1 MIARLFL
8 IFSYKI
14 NFIPFISLIQ
24 SYSGLSNDASFQSG
38 SRDWEMIKSLP
49 FGILCTPGSD
59 PKGFPSLPL
68 HESTLS
74 LTSPFAL

>member
-49 FGILCTPGSD
+49 FGIFCTPGSD
-59 PKGFPSLPL
+59 PSLPL